1 MKLTRIP
8 HLEGD
13 PGVEQ
18 TIRQMRRLIDQGKK
32 DPEIHELAAQII
44 RRLPADDGSSAVAT
58 QKARA
63 IFDAVSRNV
72 RFTFDVHGNETL
84 HAAADIVRLGIGDC
98 DDFTVL
104 ICSLLK
110 TAGAD
115 CRIVTIATDP
125 SGEFSHVY
133 PEAEINGQWIALD
146 AARKFAAFGKSP
158 SHYTRKRAWSV
169 DSEGYADMSS
179 LSSSL
184 RGMGD
189 GRQNIAPGEGPQ
201 GAWRQSVYPPFRAAA
216 ARAAGTM
223 TGTYLSEFPVAPPH
237 QRFHRPPI
245 GVGNYGVPAAR
256 RFLSDFSC
264 GDLRRTLG
272 QWGDCAAGDTACEIA
287 NIIQASTQGVSNVIT
302 ASRATPYNLFPNLT
316 PGASGGGRAYPAGA
330 YGPGA
335 VYGGGAPTV
344 FSGINPTTLLIGGG
358 LLLLV
363 VAGRR

>member
-32 DPEIHELAAQII
+32 DPAIHELAAQII
-44 RRLPADDGSSAVAT
+44 RRLPADDGSSAIAT

-169 DSEGYADMSS
+169 DSEGYADMGR
-179 LSSSL
+179 L
-184 RGMGD
+184 GD
-189 GRQNIAPGEGPQ
+189 GRQSVAPGQGPQ
-201 GAWRQSVYPPFRAAA
+201 GAWTARVYPPFRAAA
-216 ARAAGTM
+216 IRAAGYG
-223 TGTYLSEFPVAPPH
+223 TGTYLKDFPVAPPH
-237 QRFHRPPI
+237 QRFNRPPI

-256 RFLSDFSC
+256 RFLTDFTR

-272 QWGDCAAGDTACEIA
+272 QWGDCAAGDTGCEIA
-287 NIIQASTQGVSNVIT
+287 SIIQASTQGVSNVIS
-302 ASRATPYNLFPNLT
+302 ASRASPYNLFPNLT
-316 PGASGGGRAYPAGA
+316 PGASGGGRGYPAGA

-335 VYGGGAPTV
+335 VYTGGGPSL
-344 FSGINPTTLLIGGG
+344 FPSISPTTLLLGGG
-358 LLLLV
+358 LLLGF
-363 VAGRR
+363 VALSGRR